1 MEKVRTS
8 LRRCVC
14 IVLCLLLFAAVLPVC
29 AFSDDAQ
36 TKTVRAGGD
45 EDAYNI
51 TGEHGERSA
60 FNPLL
65 IRCLTDTAEE
75 LKSELQNDFHGS
87 FAKNRTEP

>member
-1 MEKVRTS
+1 M
-8 LRRCVC
+8 
-14 IVLCLLLFAAVLPVC
+14 CLLLFAAVLPVR
-29 AFSDDAQ
+29 AFADDAQ
-36 TKTVRAGGD
+36 TKNVRAGWY

-75 LKSELQNDFHGS
+75 LKSELQNDFH
-87 FAKNRTEP
+87 

>member
-1 MEKVRTS
+1 MFWGGTYGEGSNKSAKMR
-8 LRRCVC
+8 LHC
-14 IVLCLLLFAAVLPVC
+14 IVSFTFCGGASVC
-29 AFSDDAQ
+29 AFADDAQ
-36 TKTVRAGGD
+36 TKTVRAGWY

-75 LKSELQNDFHGS
+75 LKSELQNDFH
-87 FAKNRTEP
+87 